1 MKDMKSD
8 IKDKYSKAAA
18 EIKGINCSE
27 DSRNYLV
34 LFSFICE
41 LAMDAY
47 LKKQMIEQIADEIM
61 KDKVPAKGN
70 HKKEKE

>member
-1 MKDMKSD
+1 
-8 IKDKYSKAAA
+8 
-18 EIKGINCSE
+18 
-27 DSRNYLV
+27 
-34 LFSFICE
+34 
-41 LAMDAY
+41 MDAY